1 MSLTRKY
8 YRMIAQVI
16 KNNTIVLSKDSK
28 EECPLYVPNEWI
40 DKHKLINDLSKEFKR
55 DNINFNYTTFED
67 ACK

>member
-55 DNINFNYTTFED
+55 DNTLFNRDKFKD

>member
-1 MSLTRKY
+1 
-8 YRMIAQVI
+8 MIAQVI

>member
-1 MSLTRKY
+1 
-8 YRMIAQVI
+8 MIAQVI

-55 DNINFNYTTFED
+55 DNTLFNRDKFKD